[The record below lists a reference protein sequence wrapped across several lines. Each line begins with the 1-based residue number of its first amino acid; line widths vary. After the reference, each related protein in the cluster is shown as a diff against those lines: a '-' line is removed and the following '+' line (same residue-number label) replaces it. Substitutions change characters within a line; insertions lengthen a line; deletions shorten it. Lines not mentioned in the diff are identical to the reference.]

1 MVRYFDIFHRL
12 FVIYTYVKDYFN
24 IRILVSIVKFM
35 VPWLM
40 IHGSNLGPVTSYIDT
55 VAAA

>member
-1 MVRYFDIFHRL
+1 MLKI
-12 FVIYTYVKDYFN
+12 IFN